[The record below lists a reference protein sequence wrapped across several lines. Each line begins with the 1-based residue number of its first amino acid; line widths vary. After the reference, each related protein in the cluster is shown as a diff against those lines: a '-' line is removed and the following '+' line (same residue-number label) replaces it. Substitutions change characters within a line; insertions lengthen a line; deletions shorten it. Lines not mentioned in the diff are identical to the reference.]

1 MVAIKIIEWEDKYAE
16 QFKRLSLE
24 WLEKYVSVEPADL
37 EIINNP
43 HRSILDNGGMI
54 FFALCDGLIVGTVA
68 MIRQKDGS
76 FELAKLAVTEGYKGL
91 KIGNLLMEKSL
102 EFASQRKAITVFLYT
117 NRRLL
122 PAINLYEKFGFKEV
136 PVAQS
141 KYIEA
146 DMKMELKC

>member
-43 HRSILDNGGMI
+43 HGSILDKGGMI

-68 MIRQKDGS
+68 MIRQNDGS

-102 EFASQRKAITVFLYT
+102 EFASQKKAITVFLYT

-122 PAINLYEKFGFKEV
+122 TAINLYEKFGFKEV
-136 PVAQS
+136 PVAQN

-146 DMKMELKC
+146 DMKMELKF

>member
-1 MVAIKIIEWEDKYAE
+1 MMDVQIIEWEDKYAE

-43 HRSILDNGGMI
+43 HKSILEKGGMI

-68 MIRQKDGS
+68 MIRQNDGS

-91 KIGNLLMEKSL
+91 KLGNLLMEKSL
-102 EFASQRKAITVFLYT
+102 EFASQRKATTVFLYT

-122 PAINLYEKFGFKEV
+122 PAINLYEKFGFKEI
-136 PVAQS
+136 PIAQN

-146 DMKMELKC
+146 DMKMELKF

>member
-76 FELAKLAVTEGYKGL
+76 FELAKLAVTEGYK
-91 KIGNLLMEKSL
+91 EKSL

-136 PVAQS
+136 PVAQN

-146 DMKMELKC
+146 DMKMELKF

>member
-1 MVAIKIIEWEDKYAE
+1 
-16 QFKRLSLE
+16 
-24 WLEKYVSVEPADL
+24 
-37 EIINNP
+37 
-43 HRSILDNGGMI
+43 MI

-136 PVAQS
+136 PVAQN

-146 DMKMELKC
+146 DMKMELKF

>member
-102 EFASQRKAITVFLYT
+102 EFASQRKA
-117 NRRLL
+117 
-122 PAINLYEKFGFKEV
+122 K
-136 PVAQS
+136 
-141 KYIEA
+141 
-146 DMKMELKC
+146 